1 MALKNFILN
10 KKALFITSSF
20 ILITSALYHVKKEG
34 EVKIVTE
41 TDEYFIGEYPNGLI
55 IFGDEKFLENYSD
68 EEYIIK
74 ILDDRNSTD
83 PNIKIYNSYKVINP
97 VLRKN
102 IIESLLEHEGKTNTL
117 WDRSQISMENEWFIH
132 NMSYYANYRIDHSTD
147 VDLNNEDEYKYL
159 LKK

>member
-74 ILDDRNSTD
+74 I
-83 PNIKIYNSYKVINP
+83 
-97 VLRKN
+97 
-102 IIESLLEHEGKTNTL
+102 
-117 WDRSQISMENEWFIH
+117 
-132 NMSYYANYRIDHSTD
+132 
-147 VDLNNEDEYKYL
+147 
-159 LKK
+159 